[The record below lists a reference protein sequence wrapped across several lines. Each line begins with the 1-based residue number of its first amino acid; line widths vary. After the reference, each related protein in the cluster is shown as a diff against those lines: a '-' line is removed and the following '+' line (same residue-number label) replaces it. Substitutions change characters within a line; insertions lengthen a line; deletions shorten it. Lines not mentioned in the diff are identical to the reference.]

1 MSWMS
6 KVTNP
11 TDISLTHHLNFIP
24 AVSQPPKHAL
34 PKARTQ
40 QQAMPASTLITEQ
53 DLLYLTGLSEDNLL
67 WLIQALFSGTLW
79 MLGEFMDDPSYIE
92 EGDAHEIM
100 EGMAYGG

>member
-1 MSWMS
+1 M
-6 KVTNP
+6 P
-11 TDISLTHHLNFIP
+11 T
-24 AVSQPPKHAL
+24 
-34 PKARTQ
+34 
-40 QQAMPASTLITEQ
+40 STLITEQ

-79 MLGEFMDDPSYIE
+79 MFGEFMDDPAYIE